1 MTMTHIRTSLSDPLR
16 IAEVRHEC
24 FPGVLGITFCP
35 GKKQNYASTGAWD
48 RDLAIDLDVVKHWGA
63 VTVISLIEDHE
74 IADLGVS
81 RLGAEV
87 TARGMKWFHL
97 PIVDI
102 STPDDRF
109 KTRWMDARNRVLDSL
124 RIGDRIVVH
133 CKGGLGR
140 AGMVSALIMV
150 ELGVSPAS
158 AVSIVRAARPGAI
171 ETRAQEEYVL
181 KSNSVS

>member
-16 IAEVRHEC
+16 IAELRHES

-35 GKKQNYASTGAWD
+35 GKKQNDAWTGAWD

-63 VTVISLIEDHE
+63 VMVISLIEDHE

-102 STPDDRF
+102 SIPDDRF
-109 KTRWMDARNRVLDSL
+109 ETRWIAARSNILDSL
-124 RIGDRIVVH
+124 RSGERIVVH

-150 ELGVSPAS
+150 GLGVSPAS

-171 ETRAQEEYVL
+171 QTEAQEEYVL
-181 KSNSVS
+181 TSNITI